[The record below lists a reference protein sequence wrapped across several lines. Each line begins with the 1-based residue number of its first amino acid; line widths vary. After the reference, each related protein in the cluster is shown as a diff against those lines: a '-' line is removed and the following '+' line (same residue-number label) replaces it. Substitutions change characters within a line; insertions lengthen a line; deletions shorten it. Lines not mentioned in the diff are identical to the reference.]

1 MADRSL
7 SPYRVL
13 TETGYTIGMKTAIS
27 IPDAVFQQ
35 AEDLAARQ
43 GKTRSRLYTEAL
55 VAYLG
60 EQDPDTV
67 TKRVDEVL
75 AAVDGAE
82 DRWVSDAAKRT
93 LRDVEW

>member
-1 MADRSL
+1 
-7 SPYRVL
+7 
-13 TETGYTIGMKTAIS
+13 MKTAIS
-27 IPDAVFQQ
+27 IPDSVFQQ

-43 GKTRSRLYTEAL
+43 GKSRSRLYTEAL

-60 EQDPDTV
+60 EHEPDTV

-75 AAVDGAE
+75 AAVDCAD
-82 DRWVSDAAKRT
+82 DRWVSEATKHT